1 MILAFRVHLTFLLIT
16 QNLFLINK
24 IFKYKTKIC
33 LWFVPKKSSLR
44 PITEDELKWKS
55 TLSGNKSLEFHHSR
69 GYVRK
74 VLSLIF
80 DMPELK
86 IPLFSPPARPPLL
99 PSGMGFVSFSHC
111 IDGLFIAW
119 SSNNIG
125 VDLERSDRL
134 FNAKSIADNYFS
146 RKEKEMIQSL
156 EKEKILPKVLSYWV
170 RKEAAIKILRCS
182 IFKDLSNLEYLE
194 ESKQIY
200 FKTKGI
206 KINSYLIKYENWFL
220 SIANNDF
227 GIDKFPIICV
237 L

>member
-1 MILAFRVHLTFLLIT
+1 MIKKFS
-16 QNLFLINK
+16 
-24 IFKYKTKIC
+24 KYKTNIG
-33 LWFVPKKSSLR
+33 LWFVPKNSSLR
-44 PITEDELKWKS
+44 PITKDELKWKS
-55 TLSGNKSLEFHHSR
+55 TLPRNKSLEFHHSR
-69 GYVRK
+69 GYLRK
-74 VLSLIF
+74 VLSSIF

-99 PSGMGFVSFSHC
+99 PPGMGVVSLSHC
-111 IDGLFIAW
+111 IDGLFIGW
-119 SSNNIG
+119 STTNIG

-134 FNAKSIADNYFS
+134 FNAKSIANIYFS
-146 RKEKEMIQSL
+146 REEKEMIQSL

-170 RKEAAIKILRCS
+170 RKEAAIKFLRGS

-200 FKTKGI
+200 YKTKGI

-220 SIANNDF
+220 SIANNDICT
-227 GIDKFPIICV
+227 GEFPIICT